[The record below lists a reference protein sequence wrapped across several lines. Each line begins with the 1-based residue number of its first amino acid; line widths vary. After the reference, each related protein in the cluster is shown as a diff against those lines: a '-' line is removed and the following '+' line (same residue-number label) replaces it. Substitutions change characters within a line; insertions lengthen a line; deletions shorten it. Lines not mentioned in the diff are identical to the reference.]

1 MANRRSPKDDR
12 TIEDA
17 DVENRL
23 KQLVKTKLLLLQIAH
38 SPTATPAH
46 RRVPRRT
53 ALTRVQNCPLL
64 LDPVN
69 ALGQDRVRTA
79 EAIDAHRQI
88 ISDQQGDR

>member
-1 MANRRSPKDDR
+1 M
-12 TIEDA
+12 
-17 DVENRL
+17 
-23 KQLVKTKLLLLQIAH
+23 KTRLLLLQIPH
-38 SPTATPAH
+38 SPTAAPPH
-46 RRVPRRT
+46 RRVTGKT
-53 ALTRVQNCPLL
+53 ALTRVQDCPLL